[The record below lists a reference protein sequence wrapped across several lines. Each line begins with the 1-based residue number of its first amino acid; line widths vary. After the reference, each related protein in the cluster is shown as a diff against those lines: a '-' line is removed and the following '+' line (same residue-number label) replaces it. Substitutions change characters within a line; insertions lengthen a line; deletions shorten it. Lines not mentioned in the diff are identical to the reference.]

1 MVTNKQIST
10 NIMEESNSEKSH
22 TPTASETPRAAVGV
36 DQPYA
41 DDPLDAEGSRRRNAD
56 AVTAPVCPSQR
67 GHVAGLY
74 ADGP

>member
-1 MVTNKQIST
+1 
-10 NIMEESNSEKSH
+10 MEESNSENGH
-22 TPTASETPRAAVGV
+22 TPTASWTPRAAVGV

-41 DDPLDAEGSRRRNAD
+41 DVPLDAEGGRQRNAD
-56 AVTAPVCPSQR
+56 AVTALVCPSQR

>member
-1 MVTNKQIST
+1 
-10 NIMEESNSEKSH
+10 MEESNSEKSH
-22 TPTASETPRAAVGV
+22 TPTASGTPRAAVGV

-41 DDPLDAEGSRRRNAD
+41 DSPLDPEGSRRRNTD